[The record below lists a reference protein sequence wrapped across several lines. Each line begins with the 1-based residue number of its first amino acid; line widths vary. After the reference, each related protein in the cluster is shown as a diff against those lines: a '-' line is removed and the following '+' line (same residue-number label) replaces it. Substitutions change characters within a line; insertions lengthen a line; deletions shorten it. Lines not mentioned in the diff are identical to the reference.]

1 MSKVKGK
8 CDVVRWL
15 DLVGIA
21 RAVEPKKIMAKKV
34 LYRHNVHKFSREAAV
49 NLCYRVVLVAEGR
62 QFKRMRN

>member
-34 LYRHNVHKFSREAAV
+34 LYRHNKFSREAAV

-62 QFKRMRN
+62 QYKRIRN